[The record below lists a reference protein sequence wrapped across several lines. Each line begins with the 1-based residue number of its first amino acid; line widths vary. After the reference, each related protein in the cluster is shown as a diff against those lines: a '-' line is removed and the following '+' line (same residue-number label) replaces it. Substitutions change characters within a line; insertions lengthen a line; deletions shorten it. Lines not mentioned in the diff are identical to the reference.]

1 MAAEIGNRLSENS
14 KPRDVWTHRGEH
26 PRARSSRPS
35 NLFRFASVFASCR
48 TLCADAGEART
59 ALRRRAYTAM
69 CRRYFV
75 KHRDKHWRDILQ
87 KIFRFVALENGGV
100 LPQLIGDLVNDKL
113 AVRLKRIV
121 RLSQQCA
128 LLLDLE
134 NAKRNAGEN
143 VIARNES
150 AAFQLVRQRGRI
162 AMNHMHA
169 SIACKLPFQC
179 SRQRRVE
186 FKQEQMRIR
195 CHSSRDLTRV
205 HAFARA
211 VLRDRPRLGEIHFA
225 GDTFHHRL
233 RTGYNRGDLKRTLQ
247 ETLEKECTHGS
258 SDVRLRH
265 LGCLVLMCTC
275 EQQRRCLTDY

>member
-1 MAAEIGNRLSENS
+1 MAAEIGNRLPENS
-14 KPRDVWTHRGEH
+14 KLRDAWTRRGKH

-35 NLFRFASVFASCR
+35 NLFRFASLFVSCR

-59 ALRRRAYTAM
+59 ALRLRGRASGAL

-87 KIFRFVALENGGV
+87 KIFRFGALENGGV

-134 NAKRNAGEN
+134 NAERNAGKN
-143 VIARNES
+143 VIARSEP
-150 AAFQLVRQRGRI
+150 ATFQLVRQRGRI

-169 SIACKLPFQC
+169 PISCKLPFQC
-179 SRQRRVE
+179 SCQLRVE

-195 CHSSRDLTRV
+195 CHPSRDLTRV
-205 HAFARA
+205 HPFARA
-211 VLRDRPRLGEIHFA
+211 VLRDYARLGEIHLA

-233 RTGYNRGDLKRTLQ
+233 GTGYNRGDLEWTLQ
-247 ETLEKECTHGS
+247 KTLEKKCAHEERN
-258 SDVRLRH
+258 VRLRCS
-265 LGCLVLMCTC
+265 GCPVSI
-275 EQQRRCLTDY
+275 

>member
-1 MAAEIGNRLSENS
+1 MPN
-14 KPRDVWTHRGEH
+14 
-26 PRARSSRPS
+26 
-35 NLFRFASVFASCR
+35 
-48 TLCADAGEART
+48 
-59 ALRRRAYTAM
+59 ALRQRRRGANGLSTSWT
-69 CRRYFV
+69 CVRRPVRTVFV
-75 KHRDKHWRDILQ
+75 KYRDEHWRDILQ

-121 RLSQQCA
+121 RFSQQCA

-143 VIARNES
+143 VIARSES

-179 SRQRRVE
+179 ARQRRVE

-195 CHSSRDLTRV
+195 CHPSRDLTRV
-205 HAFARA
+205 HAFAGPYSAITRGWVKSILLA
-211 VLRDRPRLGEIHFA
+211 TRSTIALELGTIEAI
-225 GDTFHHRL
+225 
-233 RTGYNRGDLKRTLQ
+233 
-247 ETLEKECTHGS
+247 
-258 SDVRLRH
+258 
-265 LGCLVLMCTC
+265 
-275 EQQRRCLTDY
+275 

>member
-1 MAAEIGNRLSENS
+1 MAAETDNRLPENS
-14 KPRDVWTHRGEH
+14 KLRDARTRRGEH
-26 PRARSSRPS
+26 SRARSSRPS
-35 NLFRFASVFASCR
+35 NLFRFASVFPSCR
-48 TLCADAGEART
+48 TLCAYAGEART
-59 ALRRRAYTAM
+59 AFRLSRRASTAL

-113 AVRLKRIV
+113 AVRLKRII

-134 NAKRNAGEN
+134 NTERNAGEN
-143 VIARNES
+143 VIARSEP

-169 SIACKLPFQC
+169 SISSKLPFQC
-179 SRQRRVE
+179 SCQLRVE

-195 CHSSRDLTRV
+195 CHPSCDLT
-205 HAFARA
+205 
-211 VLRDRPRLGEIHFA
+211 
-225 GDTFHHRL
+225 
-233 RTGYNRGDLKRTLQ
+233 
-247 ETLEKECTHGS
+247 
-258 SDVRLRH
+258 
-265 LGCLVLMCTC
+265 
-275 EQQRRCLTDY
+275 

>member
-1 MAAEIGNRLSENS
+1 MAEEIGNRLPENS
-14 KPRDVWTHRGEH
+14 KPRDAWTRRGEH

-59 ALRRRAYTAM
+59 AFRLRGRASTAL

-75 KHRDKHWRDILQ
+75 KYRDKHWRDILQ

-100 LPQLIGDLVNDKL
+100 LPQLIGNLVNDKL
-113 AVRLKRIV
+113 AIRLKRIV

-128 LLLDLE
+128 FLLNLE

-143 VIARNES
+143 VIARSES
-150 AAFQLVRQRGRI
+150 AAFQLERQRGRI

-179 SRQRRVE
+179 SCQRRVE

-195 CHSSRDLTRV
+195 CHPSRNLTRV
-205 HAFARA
+205 HAFTRA
-211 VLRDRPRLGEIHFA
+211 VLRDHARSTEIHFA
-225 GDTFHHRL
+225 RDTFYQRL
-233 RTGYNRGDLKRTLQ
+233 GTGHDRRDLEWTLQ
-247 ETLEKECTHGS
+247 ETLEKQCTHEN
-258 SDVRLRH
+258 SDVRLR
-265 LGCLVLMCTC
+265 
-275 EQQRRCLTDY
+275 RS